1 MINVTLGSTGITVP
15 QNGFG
20 ALPIQRDSMEVAA
33 DLLKK
38 AYEGGMQF
46 FDTARAYSD
55 SEDKEGLAFGQAG
68 GIFETKRED
77 IVIAT
82 KTHALTPEDFWKD
95 LETSLSKMNCKY
107 IDIYQ
112 FHQMNVCWK
121 PGDGSGM
128 YEAMLDAKK
137 QGKIHHIGGT
147 THKIGIAKEI
157 VESGFYETLQYPFS
171 YLASE
176 EELKLYQMVKD
187 HNMGFICMKG
197 LAGGLINNSKAAM
210 AFMSQFDNAL
220 PIWGIQRESE
230 LSEWLFYMF
239 LRIRK
244 DEDTYIVSKDNGF
257 DAAVKLG
264 RRQGIERIY
273 RISTINEIFK
283 SDNMETA
290 ALTVEDEKPKETSKP
305 VVITMP
311 AQPSIEEVLKAAIAG
326 TPGVSKKNRPIVYDA
341 LTTSKGKADFYH
353 DIIKMLG
360 QQDGLNLYR
369 LVKSHFTEWKQLQ
382 QSEGK

>member
-1 MINVTLGSTGITVP
+1 MRNVTLGSTGIVVP

-33 DLLKK
+33 DLLRK
-38 AYEGGMQF
+38 AYTGGMRF
-46 FDTARAYSD
+46 FDTAWAYSD
-55 SEDKEGLAFGQAG
+55 SEDKVGVAFGQPG
-68 GIFETKRED
+68 GIFETKREE

-95 LETSLSKMNCKY
+95 LKTSLAKMNCKY

-128 YEAMLDAKK
+128 YEAMLEAKK

-157 VESGFYETLQYPFS
+157 VESGLYETLQYPFS

-230 LSEWLFYMF
+230 LQEWLSYMENTPTMTEEMKAY
-239 LRIRK
+239 IRHEQ
-244 DEDTYIVSKDNGF
+244 DELSGNFCRGCGYCMPCTVGIKINQCNRMS
-257 DAAVKLG
+257 LMI
-264 RRQGIERIY
+264 RR
-273 RISTINEIFK
+273 
-283 SDNMETA
+283 A
-290 ALTVEDEKPKETSKP
+290 P
-305 VVITMP
+305 
-311 AQPSIEEVLKAAIAG
+311 
-326 TPGVSKKNRPIVYDA
+326 
-341 LTTSKGKADFYH
+341 SKGWLSEKWQKEMDKIEDCIGCGVCKTRCPYEL
-353 DIIKMLG
+353 DIPTL
-360 QQDGLNLYR
+360 LRENLDDYR
-369 LVKSHFTEWKQLQ
+369 KVLRGERTV
-382 QSEGK
+382 

>member
-1 MINVTLGSTGITVP
+1 MRNVTLGSTGIVVP

-33 DLLKK
+33 DLLRK
-38 AYEGGMQF
+38 AYTGGMRF

-55 SEDKEGLAFGQAG
+55 SEDKVGLAFGQPG
-68 GIFETKRED
+68 GIFETKREE

-95 LETSLSKMNCKY
+95 LKTSLAKMNCKY

-128 YEAMLDAKK
+128 YEAMLEAKK

-157 VESGFYETLQYPFS
+157 VESGLYETLQYPFS

-230 LSEWLFYMF
+230 LQEWLSYMENTPTMTEEMKAY
-239 LRIRK
+239 IRHEQ
-244 DEDTYIVSKDNGF
+244 DELSGNFCRGCGYCMPCTVGIKINQCNRMS
-257 DAAVKLG
+257 LMI
-264 RRQGIERIY
+264 RR
-273 RISTINEIFK
+273 
-283 SDNMETA
+283 A
-290 ALTVEDEKPKETSKP
+290 P
-305 VVITMP
+305 
-311 AQPSIEEVLKAAIAG
+311 
-326 TPGVSKKNRPIVYDA
+326 
-341 LTTSKGKADFYH
+341 SKGWLSEKWQKEMDKIEDCIGCGVCKTRCPYEL
-353 DIIKMLG
+353 DIPTL
-360 QQDGLNLYR
+360 LRENLDDYR
-369 LVKSHFTEWKQLQ
+369 KVLRGERTV
-382 QSEGK
+382 

>member
-1 MINVTLGSTGITVP
+1 MRNVTLGSTGIVVP

-33 DLLKK
+33 DLLRK
-38 AYEGGMQF
+38 AYTGGMRF

-55 SEDKEGLAFGQAG
+55 SEDKVGLAFGQPG
-68 GIFETKRED
+68 GIFETKREE

-95 LETSLSKMNCKY
+95 LKTSLAKMNCKY

-128 YEAMLDAKK
+128 YEAMLEAKK

-157 VESGFYETLQYPFS
+157 VESGLYETLQYPFS

-230 LSEWLFYMF
+230 LQEWLSYMENTPTMTEEMKAYIRHEQDELSGNF
-239 LRIRK
+239 CRGCGYCMPCTVGIKINQCNRMSLMIRRAPSKGWLSEKWQKEMDKIEDCIGCGVCKTRCPYELDIPTLLRENL
-244 DEDTYIVSKDNGF
+244 DD
-257 DAAVKLG
+257 
-264 RRQGIERIY
+264 Y
-273 RISTINEIFK
+273 RIVLRGER
-283 SDNMETA
+283 
-290 ALTVEDEKPKETSKP
+290 TV
-305 VVITMP
+305 
-311 AQPSIEEVLKAAIAG
+311 
-326 TPGVSKKNRPIVYDA
+326 
-341 LTTSKGKADFYH
+341 
-353 DIIKMLG
+353 
-360 QQDGLNLYR
+360 
-369 LVKSHFTEWKQLQ
+369 
-382 QSEGK
+382 

>member
-1 MINVTLGSTGITVP
+1 
-15 QNGFG
+15 
-20 ALPIQRDSMEVAA
+20 MEVAA
-33 DLLKK
+33 DLLRK
-38 AYEGGMQF
+38 AYTGGMRF

-55 SEDKEGLAFGQAG
+55 SEDKVGLAFGQPG
-68 GIFETKRED
+68 GIFETKREE

-95 LETSLSKMNCKY
+95 LKTSLAKMNCKY

-128 YEAMLDAKK
+128 YEAMLEAKK

-157 VESGFYETLQYPFS
+157 VESGLYETLQYPFS

-230 LSEWLFYMF
+230 LQEWLSYMENTPTMTEEMKAY
-239 LRIRK
+239 IRHEQ
-244 DEDTYIVSKDNGF
+244 DELSGNFCRGCGYCMPCTVGIKINQCNRMS
-257 DAAVKLG
+257 LMI
-264 RRQGIERIY
+264 RR
-273 RISTINEIFK
+273 
-283 SDNMETA
+283 A
-290 ALTVEDEKPKETSKP
+290 P
-305 VVITMP
+305 
-311 AQPSIEEVLKAAIAG
+311 
-326 TPGVSKKNRPIVYDA
+326 
-341 LTTSKGKADFYH
+341 SKGWLSEKWQKEMDKIEDCIGCGVCKTRCPYEL
-353 DIIKMLG
+353 DIPTL
-360 QQDGLNLYR
+360 LRENLDDYR
-369 LVKSHFTEWKQLQ
+369 KVLRGERTV
-382 QSEGK
+382 